1 MHHLRPGLLI
11 CIGTFLYAL
20 VNVRSVISVKS
31 ASYCEADFIRMGAA
45 AVQQDRHVPISLSK
59 AIFVWLKISLLS
71 FGGPAGQIAVMHRI
85 LVDELKWISERRF
98 LHALNFCM
106 LLPGPEAQQLTIYLG
121 WLLHRVRGGIIAGV
135 LFVVPGAAAML
146 AFSIIY
152 VTYQQ
157 EMAVTSLFFG
167 IKAAVLAIVVTAVW
181 RLSRK
186 ILQRRLL
193 VGIMAA
199 SFLASFVFAV
209 PFPLIILG
217 AALAGFLRSSADEN
231 DDQPVSEN
239 QNERAID
246 SMAASGKRPQR
257 LTSLRVIL
265 VCGTLWLG
273 PVWLLYGV
281 FGAGHIFTQQGLFF
295 SQVAVVTFG
304 GAYAVLAYMAQQ
316 TVGHYGW
323 LTAGEMLDGL
333 GMAETTPGPLIMVTQ
348 FVGFVGAYR
357 APGMLDPLLAGS
369 LGALVTTWVTFA
381 PCFLWIFL
389 GAPYVEALRGNR
401 VLARAL
407 TGITAAVV
415 GVVLNLAVWFGL
427 RVMFAE
433 LGEGMGGVIAA
444 QLPVLD
450 SFDPLASA
458 IMIAALLAI
467 SVFRV
472 GMITVLTSCSGLG
485 LALGFAG
492 LL

>member
-1 MHHLRPGLLI
+1 
-11 CIGTFLYAL
+11 
-20 VNVRSVISVKS
+20 
-31 ASYCEADFIRMGAA
+31 MGAA

-199 SFLASFVFAV
+199 SFLASFVFAI

-433 LGEGMGGVIAA
+433 LGEGMGGVIAV

-467 SVFRV
+467 SVFRA

>member
-1 MHHLRPGLLI
+1 
-11 CIGTFLYAL
+11 
-20 VNVRSVISVKS
+20 
-31 ASYCEADFIRMGAA
+31 
-45 AVQQDRHVPISLSK
+45 
-59 AIFVWLKISLLS
+59 
-71 FGGPAGQIAVMHRI
+71 
-85 LVDELKWISERRF
+85 
-98 LHALNFCM
+98 
-106 LLPGPEAQQLTIYLG
+106 
-121 WLLHRVRGGIIAGV
+121 
-135 LFVVPGAAAML
+135 
-146 AFSIIY
+146 
-152 VTYQQ
+152 
-157 EMAVTSLFFG
+157 TSLFFG

-433 LGEGMGGVIAA
+433 LGEGMGGVIAV

>member
-1 MHHLRPGLLI
+1 M
-11 CIGTFLYAL
+11 
-20 VNVRSVISVKS
+20 
-31 ASYCEADFIRMGAA
+31 
-45 AVQQDRHVPISLSK
+45 QQDRHVPISLSK

-369 LGALVTTWVTFA
+369 LGALATTWVTFA

-433 LGEGMGGVIAA
+433 LGEGMGGVIAV